1 MVRRT
6 AVLKVLPILG
16 QEKTPPWYQIKT
28 RMLLL
33 IKHSATIR
41 VGMSTSMPPLK
52 RENEKITNVY
62 LKKHNDMKDV

>member
-1 MVRRT
+1 
-6 AVLKVLPILG
+6 
-16 QEKTPPWYQIKT
+16 
-28 RMLLL
+28 MLLL

>member
-1 MVRRT
+1 M
-6 AVLKVLPILG
+6 LKVLPILG

-41 VGMSTSMPPLK
+41 VGMSTSMPPIK
-52 RENEKITNVY
+52 RENEKLQMCT
-62 LKKHNDMKDV
+62 

>member
-1 MVRRT
+1 M
-6 AVLKVLPILG
+6 LKVLPILG

-41 VGMSTSMPPLK
+41 VGMSTSMPPIK
-52 RENEKITNVY
+52 GENEKLQMCTERNITT
-62 LKKHNDMKDV
+62 

>member
-1 MVRRT
+1 M
-6 AVLKVLPILG
+6 LKVLPILG

-33 IKHSATIR
+33 IKHSAKIR

-52 RENEKITNVY
+52 RENEKKITNVY
-62 LKKHNDMKDV
+62 LKKPNDMKDV